1 MVKIA
6 VFGSNGDLGKGV
18 IETCRKRGL
27 AVKGFER
34 NPKDN
39 RNNRISEFNPSEE
52 FDCYI
57 FSIGKFDP
65 KPFINMSQLEIRE
78 EVESNFI
85 LPIELANQIL
95 RNQNDN
101 GKRKDLIFIGSTSA
115 YEGFANTSV
124 YCASKFALRG
134 FVESLNKEYKE
145 SDIRFYLISMGTM
158 NSRMGEKLALNQD
171 RTTFLNLTEI
181 AEKIVDIA
189 AEQTSIFQPEII
201 FKRRHVQ

>member
-57 FSIGKFDP
+57 FSIGKF
-65 KPFINMSQLEIRE
+65 EGHR
-78 EVESNFI
+78 
-85 LPIELANQIL
+85 
-95 RNQNDN
+95 QN
-101 GKRKDLIFIGSTSA
+101 TA
-115 YEGFANTSV
+115 GF
-124 YCASKFALRG
+124 
-134 FVESLNKEYKE
+134 
-145 SDIRFYLISMGTM
+145 
-158 NSRMGEKLALNQD
+158 SR
-171 RTTFLNLTEI
+171 
-181 AEKIVDIA
+181 
-189 AEQTSIFQPEII
+189 
-201 FKRRHVQ
+201 